1 MTRRRYV
8 ADRRGP
14 GFAPRRGFTV
24 TDTRTGDVVEPATL
38 DANGVPV
45 SRWTRDRA
53 QRRARELN
61 EAACPTGW
69 TYGIPGNESGRRDGI
84 RWVCVLGSDAH
95 DVLLHDTPE
104 EAAAELAAF
113 YPSAGPPGDPFRIVR
128 VRRHDLGRRWTAHRY
143 ELLEEADL
151 PGPPPR

>member
-1 MTRRRYV
+1 VKARFV
-8 ADRRGP
+8 VDRRGP

-61 EAACPTGW
+61 DAAGQ
-69 TYGIPGNESGRRDGI
+69 
-84 RWVCVLGSDAH
+84 
-95 DVLLHDTPE
+95 
-104 EAAAELAAF
+104 AAEPTCCGVPMVHNSFTGEYECADAYFLLVDEGALGEPGHGDLNPELLTDEDVPPNLLAALQHWRA
-113 YPSAGPPGDPFRIVR
+113 SRRPGRTD
-128 VRRHDLGRRWTAHRY
+128 
-143 ELLEEADL
+143 
-151 PGPPPR
+151 